1 MDVKKTDYAI
11 EKEQRLS
18 VTFKPDEESKDIS
31 LIYKCE
37 PNINHLEFEHKI
49 DCLTTDANKDASH
62 SQKASISSTKT
73 ETPFTTPVAN
83 GE

>member
-18 VTFKPDEESKDIS
+18 VTFKPDEESKEIS

-37 PNINHLEFEHKI
+37 PNL
-49 DCLTTDANKDASH
+49 
-62 SQKASISSTKT
+62 
-73 ETPFTTPVAN
+73 
-83 GE
+83 

>member
-37 PNINHLEFEHKI
+37 PNINHLEFEHK
-49 DCLTTDANKDASH
+49 LPKTFHVS
-62 SQKASISSTKT
+62 SQPNQCAMFTKR
-73 ETPFTTPVAN
+73 TPLFAIK
-83 GE
+83 